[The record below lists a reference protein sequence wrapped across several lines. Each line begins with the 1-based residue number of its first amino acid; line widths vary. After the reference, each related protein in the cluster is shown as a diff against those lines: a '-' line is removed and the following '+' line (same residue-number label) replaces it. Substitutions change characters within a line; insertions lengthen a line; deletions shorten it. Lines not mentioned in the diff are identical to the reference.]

1 MNICLNKKHKNY
13 NANCKKCSQWGM
25 NKNLGHKEYANKI
38 SIRYGEVR
46 EGFMEQ
52 GPHQINLKRF
62 EQGHMTVGKVKLCSF
77 C

>member
-1 MNICLNKKHKNY
+1 
-13 NANCKKCSQWGM
+13 M
-25 NKNLGHKEYANKI
+25 NKYLGHKEYANKI

-52 GPHQINLKRF
+52 GSHQINLKRF
-62 EQGHMTVGKVKLCSF
+62 EQGHMTVGRVKLCSF